1 MSGFSLGKNS
11 EQNAVFKMTTSSNNN
26 SENELTLSGICCPIT
41 ALFRRY
47 QQIKYEH
54 LVAGVAGGVVSS
66 TILHP
71 LDTIRTRLAVNG
83 SRLICAG
90 VQRPHY
96 GGLVDVLTSMT
107 RANGIHGLYRGV
119 TLGILTAGC
128 TWGSYF
134 FFYDALKAE
143 LQRDDPG
150 KPLGPARHM
159 MAAAEAGIVTLI
171 LTNPIWV
178 IKTRLCL
185 QFGDDS
191 QCVSEQKRY
200 KGIMDA
206 LVKTYRYEGIRGLY
220 RGFLPGVF
228 GVSHSAI
235 QFMVYEEMKNGY
247 NNHRNMSIDSRMQS
261 TMTYLSFAAMSKL
274 VAVMAT
280 YPYQLMRTR
289 MQDQYHEHNGVIDM
303 LTRTWRH
310 EGIRGFYKGML
321 PTLLRVTPATAI
333 TFVVYENVSHHLIT
347 TASSS
352 ASQTDDSS
360 SLTSAPLTPAVL

>member
-1 MSGFSLGKNS
+1 M
-11 EQNAVFKMTTSSNNN
+11 ATSSTIT
-26 SENELTLSGICCPIT
+26 SPKDETTLVSAVCLPMT

-54 LVAGVAGGVVSS
+54 LVAGIAGGVVSS

-83 SRLICAG
+83 SQLICAG
-90 VQRPHY
+90 VRRPHY
-96 GGLVDVLTSMT
+96 GGLVDVLTSIT
-107 RANGIHGLYRGV
+107 RTDGLHGLYRGV
-119 TLGILTAGC
+119 SLGILTAGC

-143 LQRDDPG
+143 LQRDDPT
-150 KPLGPARHM
+150 KLLGPAQHM
-159 MAAAEAGIVTLI
+159 MAAAEAGVVTLV

-185 QFGDDS
+185 QFGEGS
-191 QCVSEQKRY
+191 HYLSEQKRY

-206 LVKTYRYEGIRGLY
+206 LVKTYRYEGFRGLY
-220 RGFLPGVF
+220 RGFLPGFF

-235 QFMVYEEMKNGY
+235 QFMVYEEMKSRY
-247 NNHRNMSIDSRMQS
+247 NNHRNMSIDSRMS
-261 TMTYLSFAAMSKL
+261 TLTYLSFAAMSKM
-274 VAVMAT
+274 VAVTAT

-289 MQDQYHEHNGVIDM
+289 MQDQYLQCNGAIDV
-303 LTRTWRH
+303 LTRTWKH
-310 EGIRGFYKGML
+310 EGVRGFYKGML

-333 TFVVYENVSHHLIT
+333 TFVVYEHVSHSLIQNSAV
-347 TASSS
+347 ASNSLVTDERDDDTLSS
-352 ASQTDDSS
+352 A
-360 SLTSAPLTPAVL
+360 PVTPAVL

>member
-247 NNHRNMSIDSRMQS
+247 NNHRNMSIDSRMS